1 MRINIR
7 AILCGVLML
16 SCVLVMQGQSRSALE
31 KQKKDLQKQ
40 ISKIDAAIAS
50 NKKKQTANTVQLQS
64 LRQKVKIRQGIINNI
79 NRDISHLDSDIE
91 AGRLKVSQLEK
102 ELDTLRASYARMCV
116 NYYNNKSE
124 GLRLMY
130 ILSSNSLSQAYAR
143 SQYIKEYTAA
153 IRRRGEEV
161 RNKNAET
168 QESIS
173 RLEKLRG
180 EKNTLLS
187 EQKKEMSSLS
197 SDQKRIERIQASLK
211 KNRKQLDRDMKNARN
226 TAARIQKEIN
236 DIIRREIEAQN
247 KKAGGGKKTASSTQ
261 IALTPEAKA
270 LAASFAQNKGKL
282 PWPVE
287 RGTIF
292 MHHGRQQYPGTTAYV
307 DVPGVL
313 IATTQG
319 AMARAVFSGEVIRV
333 QVKSDGLYMVFVQ
346 HGNYFTVYVDL
357 VSVNVKKGDKVTT
370 KQPIGRIN
378 TDKFENK
385 TILNFSLY
393 YNNQKQNPELWLAR

>member
-7 AILCGVLML
+7 AIFCVVFLL
-16 SCVLVMQGQSRSALE
+16 SCMLVVQGQSRSALE

-64 LRQKVKIRQGIINNI
+64 LRQKVKIRQGIVNNI
-79 NRDISHLDSDIE
+79 NREIGSLDRDIE
-91 AGRLKVSQLEK
+91 INRAEVSRLGK
-102 ELDTLRASYARMCV
+102 ELDTLRSSYARMCV

-130 ILSSNSLSQAYAR
+130 ILSSTSLAQAYAR

-161 RNKNAET
+161 RAKSAET
-168 QESIS
+168 QSSID

-180 EKNTLLS
+180 EKKELLV
-187 EQKKEMSSLS
+187 EQKKEMSELS
-197 SDQKRIERIQASLK
+197 TDQKRIERIQASLK

-247 KKAGGGKKTASSTQ
+247 KKAGGSKKSTSGQ
-261 IALTPEAKA
+261 LALTPEAKA
-270 LAASFAQNKGKL
+270 LSASFAQNKGKL

-287 RGTIF
+287 RGVIF
-292 MHHGRQQYPGTTAYV
+292 MHHGHQQYPGTTAYV

-319 AMARAVFSGEVIRV
+319 AMARAVFDGEVIRV

-357 VSVNVKKGDKVTT
+357 LAVNVKKGDKVTT
-370 KQPIGRIN
+370 KQNIGRIN

-393 YNNQKQNPELWLAR
+393 YNNQKQNPELWLAK

>member
-1 MRINIR
+1 M
-7 AILCGVLML
+7 GVFML
-16 SCVLVMQGQSRSALE
+16 SCMLVVQGQSRSALE

-50 NKKKQTANTVQLQS
+50 NKKKQSANTVQLQS
-64 LRQKVKIRQGIINNI
+64 LRQKVKIRQGIVNNI
-79 NRDISHLDSDIE
+79 NREIGGLDRDIE
-91 AGRLKVSQLEK
+91 INRAEVSRLER
-102 ELDTLRASYARMCV
+102 ELDTLRSSYARMCV

-130 ILSSNSLSQAYAR
+130 ILSSTSLSQAYAR
-143 SQYIKEYTAA
+143 SQYIKEYTSA

-161 RNKNAET
+161 RAKSVET
-168 QESIS
+168 QSSID
-173 RLEKLRG
+173 RLEKLKG
-180 EKNTLLS
+180 EKKVLLS
-187 EQKKEMSSLS
+187 EQKKEMTELS
-197 SDQKRIERIQASLK
+197 TDQKRIERIQASLK

-247 KKAGGGKKTASSTQ
+247 KKAGGSKKSSSGQ
-261 IALTPEAKA
+261 LALTPEAKA
-270 LAASFAQNKGKL
+270 LSASFAQNKGKL

-287 RGTIF
+287 RGVIF

-319 AMARAVFSGEVIRV
+319 AMARAVFAGEVIRV

-357 VSVNVKKGDKVTT
+357 LTVNVKKGDKVTT
-370 KQPIGRIN
+370 KQTIGRIN

-393 YNNQKQNPELWLAR
+393 YNNQKQNPELWLAK

>member
-1 MRINIR
+1 MNIR
-7 AILCGVLML
+7 VLFLGVFML
-16 SCVLVMQGQSRSALE
+16 SCMLVVQGQSRSALE

-50 NKKKQTANTVQLQS
+50 NKKKQSANTVQLQS
-64 LRQKVKIRQGIINNI
+64 LRQKVKIRQGIVNNI
-79 NRDISHLDSDIE
+79 NREIGGLDRDIE
-91 AGRLKVSQLEK
+91 INRAEVSRLER
-102 ELDTLRASYARMCV
+102 ELDTLRSSYARMCV

-130 ILSSNSLSQAYAR
+130 ILSSTSLSQAYAR
-143 SQYIKEYTAA
+143 SQYIKEYTSA

-161 RNKNAET
+161 RAKSVET
-168 QESIS
+168 QSSID
-173 RLEKLRG
+173 RLEKLKG
-180 EKNTLLS
+180 EKKVLLS
-187 EQKKEMSSLS
+187 EQKKEMTELS
-197 SDQKRIERIQASLK
+197 TDQKRIERIQASLK

-247 KKAGGGKKTASSTQ
+247 KKAGGSKKSSSGQ
-261 IALTPEAKA
+261 LALTPEAKA
-270 LAASFAQNKGKL
+270 LSASFAQNKGKL

-287 RGTIF
+287 RGVIF

-319 AMARAVFSGEVIRV
+319 AMARAVFAGEVIRV

-357 VSVNVKKGDKVTT
+357 LTVNVKKGDKVTT
-370 KQPIGRIN
+370 KQTIGRIN

-393 YNNQKQNPELWLAR
+393 YNNQKQNPELWLAK

>member
-1 MRINIR
+1 MRMNIR
-7 AILCGVLML
+7 VLFLGVFML
-16 SCVLVMQGQSRSALE
+16 SCMLVVQGQSRSALE

-50 NKKKQTANTVQLQS
+50 NKKKQSANTVQLQS
-64 LRQKVKIRQGIINNI
+64 LRQKVKIRQGIVNNI
-79 NRDISHLDSDIE
+79 NREIGGLDRDIE
-91 AGRLKVSQLEK
+91 INRAEVSRLER
-102 ELDTLRASYARMCV
+102 ELDTLRSSYARMCV

-130 ILSSNSLSQAYAR
+130 ILSSTSLSQAYAR
-143 SQYIKEYTAA
+143 SQYIKEYTSA

-161 RNKNAET
+161 RVKSVET
-168 QESIS
+168 QSSID
-173 RLEKLRG
+173 RLEKLKG
-180 EKNTLLS
+180 EKKVLLS
-187 EQKKEMSSLS
+187 EQKKEMTELS
-197 SDQKRIERIQASLK
+197 TDQKRIERIQASLK

-247 KKAGGGKKTASSTQ
+247 KKAGGSKKSSSGQ
-261 IALTPEAKA
+261 LALTPEAKA
-270 LAASFAQNKGKL
+270 LSASFAQNKGKL

-287 RGTIF
+287 RGVIF

-319 AMARAVFSGEVIRV
+319 AMARAVFAGEVIRV

-357 VSVNVKKGDKVTT
+357 LTVNVKKGDKVTT
-370 KQPIGRIN
+370 KQTIGRIN

-393 YNNQKQNPELWLAR
+393 YNNQKQNPELWLAK

>member
-1 MRINIR
+1 
-7 AILCGVLML
+7 
-16 SCVLVMQGQSRSALE
+16 MQGQSRSALE

-50 NKKKQTANTVQLQS
+50 NKKQQSANTVQLQS
-64 LRQKVKIRQGIINNI
+64 LRQKVKIRQGIVNNI
-79 NRDISHLDSDIE
+79 NREIGGLDRDIE
-91 AGRLKVSQLEK
+91 INRAEVSRLER
-102 ELDTLRASYARMCV
+102 ELDTLRSSYARMCV

-130 ILSSNSLSQAYAR
+130 ILSSTSLSQAYAR
-143 SQYIKEYTAA
+143 SQYIKEYTSA

-161 RNKNAET
+161 RAKSVET
-168 QESIS
+168 QSSID
-173 RLEKLRG
+173 RLEKLKG
-180 EKNTLLS
+180 EKKVLLS
-187 EQKKEMSSLS
+187 EQKKEMTELS
-197 SDQKRIERIQASLK
+197 TDQKRIERIQASLK

-247 KKAGGGKKTASSTQ
+247 KKAGGSKKSSSGQ
-261 IALTPEAKA
+261 LALTPEAKA
-270 LAASFAQNKGKL
+270 LSASFAQNKGKL

-287 RGTIF
+287 RGVIF

-319 AMARAVFSGEVIRV
+319 AMARAVFAGEVIRV

-357 VSVNVKKGDKVTT
+357 LTVNVKKGDKVTT
-370 KQPIGRIN
+370 KQTIGRIN

-393 YNNQKQNPELWLAR
+393 YNNQKQNPELWLAK

>member
-1 MRINIR
+1 MRMNIR
-7 AILCGVLML
+7 VLFLGVFML
-16 SCVLVMQGQSRSALE
+16 SCMLVVQGQSRSALE

-50 NKKKQTANTVQLQS
+50 NKKQQSANTVQLQS
-64 LRQKVKIRQGIINNI
+64 LRQKVKIRQGIVNNI
-79 NRDISHLDSDIE
+79 NREIGGLDRDIE
-91 AGRLKVSQLEK
+91 INRAEVSRLER
-102 ELDTLRASYARMCV
+102 ELDTLRSSYARMCV

-130 ILSSNSLSQAYAR
+130 ILSSTSLSQAYAR
-143 SQYIKEYTAA
+143 SQYIKEYTSA

-161 RNKNAET
+161 RAKSVET
-168 QESIS
+168 QSSID
-173 RLEKLRG
+173 RLEKLKG
-180 EKNTLLS
+180 EKKVLLS
-187 EQKKEMSSLS
+187 EQKKEMTELS
-197 SDQKRIERIQASLK
+197 TDQKRIERIQASLK

-247 KKAGGGKKTASSTQ
+247 KKAGGSKKSSSGQ
-261 IALTPEAKA
+261 LALTPEAKA
-270 LAASFAQNKGKL
+270 LSASFAQNKGKL

-287 RGTIF
+287 RGVIF

-319 AMARAVFSGEVIRV
+319 AMARAVFAGEVIRV

-357 VSVNVKKGDKVTT
+357 LTVNVKKGDKVTT
-370 KQPIGRIN
+370 KQTIGRIN

-393 YNNQKQNPELWLAR
+393 YNNQKQNPELWLAK

>member
-1 MRINIR
+1 M
-7 AILCGVLML
+7 GVFML
-16 SCVLVMQGQSRSALE
+16 SCMLVVQGQSRSALE

-50 NKKKQTANTVQLQS
+50 NKKQQSANTVQLQS
-64 LRQKVKIRQGIINNI
+64 LRQKVKIRQGIVNNI
-79 NRDISHLDSDIE
+79 NREIGGLDRDIE
-91 AGRLKVSQLEK
+91 INRAEVSRLER
-102 ELDTLRASYARMCV
+102 ELDTLRSSYARMCV

-130 ILSSNSLSQAYAR
+130 ILSSTSLSQAYAR
-143 SQYIKEYTAA
+143 SQYIKEYTSA

-161 RNKNAET
+161 RAKSVET
-168 QESIS
+168 QSSID
-173 RLEKLRG
+173 RLEKLKG
-180 EKNTLLS
+180 EKKVLLS
-187 EQKKEMSSLS
+187 EQKKEMTELS
-197 SDQKRIERIQASLK
+197 TDQKRIERIQASLK

-247 KKAGGGKKTASSTQ
+247 KKAGGSKKSSSGQ
-261 IALTPEAKA
+261 LALTPEAKA
-270 LAASFAQNKGKL
+270 LSASFAQNKGKL

-287 RGTIF
+287 RGVIF

-319 AMARAVFSGEVIRV
+319 AMARAVFAGEVIRV

-357 VSVNVKKGDKVTT
+357 LTVNVKKGDKVTT
-370 KQPIGRIN
+370 KQTIGRIN

-393 YNNQKQNPELWLAR
+393 YNNQKQNPELWLAK

>member
-1 MRINIR
+1 
-7 AILCGVLML
+7 ML
-16 SCVLVMQGQSRSALE
+16 VVQGQSRSALE

-50 NKKKQTANTVQLQS
+50 NKKQQSANTVQLQS
-64 LRQKVKIRQGIINNI
+64 LRQKVKIRQGIVNNI
-79 NRDISHLDSDIE
+79 NREIGGLDRDIE
-91 AGRLKVSQLEK
+91 INRAEVSRLER
-102 ELDTLRASYARMCV
+102 ELDTLRSSYARMCV

-130 ILSSNSLSQAYAR
+130 ILSSTSLSQAYAR
-143 SQYIKEYTAA
+143 SQYIKEYTSA

-161 RNKNAET
+161 RAKSVET
-168 QESIS
+168 QSSID
-173 RLEKLRG
+173 RLEKLKG
-180 EKNTLLS
+180 EKKVLLS
-187 EQKKEMSSLS
+187 EQKKEMTELS
-197 SDQKRIERIQASLK
+197 TDQKRIERIQASLK

-247 KKAGGGKKTASSTQ
+247 KKAGGSKKSSSGQ
-261 IALTPEAKA
+261 LALTPEAKA
-270 LAASFAQNKGKL
+270 LSASFAQNKGKL

-287 RGTIF
+287 RGVIF

-319 AMARAVFSGEVIRV
+319 AMARAVFAGEVIRV

-357 VSVNVKKGDKVTT
+357 LTVNVKKGDKVTT
-370 KQPIGRIN
+370 KQTIGRIN

-393 YNNQKQNPELWLAR
+393 YNNQKQNPELWLAK

>member
-1 MRINIR
+1 M
-7 AILCGVLML
+7 GVFML
-16 SCVLVMQGQSRSALE
+16 SCMLVVQGQSRSALE

-50 NKKKQTANTVQLQS
+50 NKKKQSANTVQLQS
-64 LRQKVKIRQGIINNI
+64 LRQKVKIRQGIVNNI
-79 NRDISHLDSDIE
+79 NREIGGLDRDIE
-91 AGRLKVSQLEK
+91 INRAEVSRLER
-102 ELDTLRASYARMCV
+102 ELDTLRSSYARMCV

-130 ILSSNSLSQAYAR
+130 ILSSTSLSQAYAR
-143 SQYIKEYTAA
+143 SQYIKEYTSA

-161 RNKNAET
+161 RAKSVET
-168 QESIS
+168 QSSID
-173 RLEKLRG
+173 RLEKLKG
-180 EKNTLLS
+180 EKKVLLS
-187 EQKKEMSSLS
+187 EQKKEMTELS
-197 SDQKRIERIQASLK
+197 TDQKRIERIQASLK

-247 KKAGGGKKTASSTQ
+247 KKAGGSKKSSSGQ
-261 IALTPEAKA
+261 LALTPEAKA
-270 LAASFAQNKGKL
+270 LSASFAQNKGKL

-287 RGTIF
+287 RGVIF

-319 AMARAVFSGEVIRV
+319 AMARAVFAGEVIRV

-357 VSVNVKKGDKVTT
+357 LTVNVKKGDKVTT
-370 KQPIGRIN
+370 KQNIGRIN

-393 YNNQKQNPELWLAR
+393 YNNQKQNPELWLAK

>member
-1 MRINIR
+1 M
-7 AILCGVLML
+7 GVFML
-16 SCVLVMQGQSRSALE
+16 SCMLVVQGQSRSALE

-50 NKKKQTANTVQLQS
+50 NKKQQSANTVQLQS
-64 LRQKVKIRQGIINNI
+64 LRQKVKIRQGIVNNI
-79 NRDISHLDSDIE
+79 NREIGGLDRDIE
-91 AGRLKVSQLEK
+91 INRAEVSRLER
-102 ELDTLRASYARMCV
+102 ELDTLRSSYARMCV

-130 ILSSNSLSQAYAR
+130 ILSSTSLSQAYAR
-143 SQYIKEYTAA
+143 SQYIKEYTSA

-161 RNKNAET
+161 RAKSVET
-168 QESIS
+168 QSSID
-173 RLEKLRG
+173 RLEKLKG
-180 EKNTLLS
+180 EKKVLLS
-187 EQKKEMSSLS
+187 EQKKEMTELS
-197 SDQKRIERIQASLK
+197 TDQKRIERIQASLK

-236 DIIRREIEAQN
+236 DIIHREIEAQN
-247 KKAGGGKKTASSTQ
+247 KKAGGSKKSSSGQ
-261 IALTPEAKA
+261 LALTPEAKA
-270 LAASFAQNKGKL
+270 LSASFAQNKGKL

-287 RGTIF
+287 RGVIF

-319 AMARAVFSGEVIRV
+319 AMARAVFAGEVIRV

-357 VSVNVKKGDKVTT
+357 LTVNVKKGDKVTT
-370 KQPIGRIN
+370 KQTIGRIN

-393 YNNQKQNPELWLAR
+393 YNNQKQNPELWLAK

>member
-7 AILCGVLML
+7 ALFCGLFLL
-16 SCVLVMQGQSRSALE
+16 SCMLAVQGQSRSALE

-50 NKKKQTANTVQLQS
+50 NKKKQSANTVQLQS
-64 LRQKVKIRQGIINNI
+64 LRQKVKIRQGIVNNI
-79 NRDISHLDSDIE
+79 NREIGGLDRDIE
-91 AGRLKVSQLEK
+91 INRAEVSRLER
-102 ELDTLRASYARMCV
+102 ELDTLRSSYARMCV

-130 ILSSNSLSQAYAR
+130 ILSSTSLSQAYAR
-143 SQYIKEYTAA
+143 SQYIKEYTSA

-161 RNKNAET
+161 RAKSVET
-168 QESIS
+168 QSSID
-173 RLEKLRG
+173 RLEKLKG
-180 EKNTLLS
+180 EKKVLLS
-187 EQKKEMSSLS
+187 EQKKEMTELS
-197 SDQKRIERIQASLK
+197 TDQKRIERIQASLK

-247 KKAGGGKKTASSTQ
+247 KKAGGSKKSSSGQ
-261 IALTPEAKA
+261 LALTPEAKA
-270 LAASFAQNKGKL
+270 LSASFAQNKGKL

-287 RGTIF
+287 RGVIF

-319 AMARAVFSGEVIRV
+319 AMARAVFAGEVIRV

-357 VSVNVKKGDKVTT
+357 LTVNVKKGDKVTT
-370 KQPIGRIN
+370 KQTIGRIN

-393 YNNQKQNPELWLAR
+393 YNNQKQNPELWLAK

>member
-1 MRINIR
+1 M
-7 AILCGVLML
+7 GVFML
-16 SCVLVMQGQSRSALE
+16 SCLLVVQGQSRSALE

-50 NKKKQTANTVQLQS
+50 NKKKQSANTVQLQS
-64 LRQKVKIRQGIINNI
+64 LRQKVKIRQGIVNNI
-79 NRDISHLDSDIE
+79 NREIGGLDRDIE
-91 AGRLKVSQLEK
+91 INRAEVSRLER
-102 ELDTLRASYARMCV
+102 ELDTLRSSYARMCV

-130 ILSSNSLSQAYAR
+130 ILSSTSLSQAYAR
-143 SQYIKEYTAA
+143 SQYIKEYTSA

-161 RNKNAET
+161 RAKSVET
-168 QESIS
+168 QSSID
-173 RLEKLRG
+173 RLEKLKG
-180 EKNTLLS
+180 EKKVLLS
-187 EQKKEMSSLS
+187 EQKKEMTELS
-197 SDQKRIERIQASLK
+197 TDQKRIERIQASLK

-247 KKAGGGKKTASSTQ
+247 KKAGGSKKSSSGQ
-261 IALTPEAKA
+261 LALTPEAKA
-270 LAASFAQNKGKL
+270 LSASFAQNKGKL

-287 RGTIF
+287 RGVIF

-319 AMARAVFSGEVIRV
+319 AMARAVFAGEVIRV

-357 VSVNVKKGDKVTT
+357 LTVNVKKGDKVTT
-370 KQPIGRIN
+370 KQTIGRIN

-393 YNNQKQNPELWLAR
+393 YNNQKQNPELWLAK

>member
-1 MRINIR
+1 
-7 AILCGVLML
+7 ML
-16 SCVLVMQGQSRSALE
+16 VVQGQSRSALE

-50 NKKKQTANTVQLQS
+50 NKKQQSANTVQLQS
-64 LRQKVKIRQGIINNI
+64 LRQKVKIRQGIVNNI
-79 NRDISHLDSDIE
+79 NREIGGLDRDIE
-91 AGRLKVSQLEK
+91 INRAEVSRLER
-102 ELDTLRASYARMCV
+102 ELDTLRSSYARMCV

-130 ILSSNSLSQAYAR
+130 ILSSTSLSQAYAR
-143 SQYIKEYTAA
+143 SQYIKEYTSA

-161 RNKNAET
+161 RAKSVET
-168 QESIS
+168 QSSID
-173 RLEKLRG
+173 RLEKLKG
-180 EKNTLLS
+180 EKKVLLS
-187 EQKKEMSSLS
+187 EQKKEMTELS
-197 SDQKRIERIQASLK
+197 TDQKRIERIQASLK

-247 KKAGGGKKTASSTQ
+247 KKAGGSKKSSSGQ
-261 IALTPEAKA
+261 LALTPEAKA
-270 LAASFAQNKGKL
+270 LSASFAQNKGKL

-287 RGTIF
+287 RGVIF

-319 AMARAVFSGEVIRV
+319 AMARAVFAGEVIRV

-357 VSVNVKKGDKVTT
+357 LTVNVKKGDKVTT
-370 KQPIGRIN
+370 KQTIGRIN

-393 YNNQKQNPELWLAR
+393 YNNQKQNPEPWLAK